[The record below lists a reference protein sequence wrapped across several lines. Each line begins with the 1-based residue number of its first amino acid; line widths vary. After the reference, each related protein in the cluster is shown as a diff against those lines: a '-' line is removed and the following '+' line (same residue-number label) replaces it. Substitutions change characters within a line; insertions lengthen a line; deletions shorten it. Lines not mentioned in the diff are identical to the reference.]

1 MSRGRKLTMMLQ
13 VKFSRSCMEN
23 STLYYARADGPFS
36 TVISHF
42 RIKNRKFPQSR
53 LWCAQLVVTL
63 SDGLA
68 FLCICSFARYFFFHL
83 YDVFSYFSV
92 QNYQNIFEEFL
103 VYESNFFARNITM
116 QLSNFSNRKIRWTL
130 NSLRMLLEFCLQW
143 EPMRPNFR
151 PKKRLAEKKW

>member
-42 RIKNRKFPQSR
+42 RIKNRKFPQSS
-53 LWCAQLVVTL
+53 LYCTQLVENL

-83 YDVFSYFSV
+83 YEVFCYFSV
-92 QNYQNIFEEFL
+92 QNSENIFQEFL
-103 VYESNFFARNITM
+103 VHRSTFFATNITM
-116 QLSNFSNRKIRWTL
+116 QLSNFFNRKIR
-130 NSLRMLLEFCLQW
+130 
-143 EPMRPNFR
+143 
-151 PKKRLAEKKW
+151 